1 MTGYM
6 WNVNWITKFRII
18 WPCVYFWKRRK
29 KDTKYCMYICSVSN
43 TLCLIYFYSTKKKFS
58 TKAYISWQYRKKY
71 IFPCFAL
78 VTVQSSWDIRRT
90 RSELWRRT
98 IQKKRRLARSSENLC
113 WKRKWFSLLYT
124 MVVCIFV
131 WRQDYQLTQ
140 CLFGILSLKKTVM
153 AKNCYCGYAVPS
165 HVIHSLTI
173 AFW

>member
-18 WPCVYFWKRRK
+18 WPCMYFWKEEKRIRSIVC
-29 KDTKYCMYICSVSN
+29 TSVQFPIHCALYI
-43 TLCLIYFYSTKKKFS
+43 STVQKKFS